1 MRVQELATEEGLPP
15 YFLATIMISLRQ
27 HGFIRSKIGRGGG
40 YSLARSP
47 QRIGIGE
54 LIACLE
60 SGMAFDGVRRGRHG
74 SSGAA
79 LVLRLEQMLTRQI
92 KSTMKKITLAEL
104 IGRVVDPRRESDAP
118 MYHI

>member
-47 QRIGIGE
+47 HRIKIGK
-54 LIACLE
+54 LITCLE
-60 SGMAFDGVRRGRHG
+60 SGMEFDDVRRGRRG
-74 SSGAA
+74 FSGVA

-92 KSTMKKITLAEL
+92 KSTMREITLAEL
-104 IGRVVDPRRESDAP
+104 IRRVVDLRRESDAP
-118 MYHI
+118 MYYI